1 MQPPTPARPGGAG
14 AAAGVAS
21 ALLHTRLQA
30 ASAAASSRR
39 RATLWL
45 TLSGAAACRA
55 PGTKDAPAA
64 HPPWRQASTSGQ
76 GGAPAA
82 AGRSAA
88 GRACERPR
96 QCPRRHLAL
105 PRRTPGPPA
114 LPHGCL
120 PQLWSGPARRLHA
133 ASLLGASVQAPQL
146 APAGSRLPSVAR
158 QDSGSTQTQ
167 RHRPEPSTGG
177 AWGRARRA
185 RSRRV
190 DGAVAGVSARGAAGL
205 TASSA
210 ASAPLPGVAAT
221 ALWLAA
227 SSAPVSRSSSSSRFL
242 RHALAAPQRQSCS
255 PRGAARRGRPQRTA
269 PFGRDAGGFAL
280 ALQLPVIH
288 QVQRAITA
296 PVAAECLRSVRTWLR
311 VTQEPC
317 WSERRAVVS

>member
-1 MQPPTPARPGGAG
+1 MPA
-14 AAAGVAS
+14 S
-21 ALLHTRLQA
+21 F
-30 ASAAASSRR
+30 
-39 RATLWL
+39 
-45 TLSGAAACRA
+45 
-55 PGTKDAPAA
+55 
-64 HPPWRQASTSGQ
+64 
-76 GGAPAA
+76 
-82 AGRSAA
+82 
-88 GRACERPR
+88 
-96 QCPRRHLAL
+96 
-105 PRRTPGPPA
+105 
-114 LPHGCL
+114 
-120 PQLWSGPARRLHA
+120 
-133 ASLLGASVQAPQL
+133 
-146 APAGSRLPSVAR
+146 
-158 QDSGSTQTQ
+158 
-167 RHRPEPSTGG
+167 
-177 AWGRARRA
+177 
-185 RSRRV
+185 
-190 DGAVAGVSARGAAGL
+190 
-205 TASSA
+205 A